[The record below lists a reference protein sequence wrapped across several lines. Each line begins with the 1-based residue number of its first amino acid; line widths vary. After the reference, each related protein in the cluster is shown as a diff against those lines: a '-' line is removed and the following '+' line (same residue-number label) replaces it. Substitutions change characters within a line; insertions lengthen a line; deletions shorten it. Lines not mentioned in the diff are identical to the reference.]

1 MAKLV
6 NRLSAAEARAK
17 ATDMNALLNRVY
29 TRIKDAAENNE
40 FYTWFYFWT
49 MKREMVIEVVKDLR
63 KNGYEVEL
71 FEEEETEVDETVE
84 RPKGDEVLNTL
95 LGIKK
100 EKEEEKENIEGGNPG
115 EEAEVVEED
124 FKWRDIRISWK

>member
-1 MAKLV
+1 MFMAKLV

-17 ATDMNALLNRVY
+17 ATDVNALLNRVY
-29 TRIKDAAENNE
+29 ERIKDAAENNE

-49 MKREMVIEVVKDLR
+49 LKREMVIEVVKDLR

-84 RPKGDEVLNTL
+84 RPRGDEVLNAL

-100 EKEEEKENIEGGNPG
+100 EKEEEKENIEENTE
-115 EEAEVVEED
+115 EEAVEED